1 VIFRDGGTPGPGL
14 SGTGHTGRV
23 LLQGIRNVGHEP
35 LVLSPADPEAE
46 DANTCW
52 LGASPHERIGVSI
65 EEVMAAFEE
74 VAARIRERV
83 AELGH
88 QGSATFY
95 VWHDEQ
101 AGQLRCSTGSQ
112 PADRLPF
119 GDGYQLTGDLRDIV
133 AEFLADG
140 EPGFVR
146 FADLKLAHGGDHG
159 TVPTVAV
166 WTFDVTA
173 EPARDP
179 R

>member
-1 VIFRDGGTPGPGL
+1 VIFRSGGTPAPGV
-14 SGTGHTGRV
+14 STTGHTGRV
-23 LLQGIRNVGHEP
+23 LLIGIRAVGDEP

-46 DANTCW
+46 SANTCW
-52 LGASPHERIGVSI
+52 FGATPHERLGASVD
-65 EEVMAAFEE
+65 EVVTAFEE
-74 VAARIRERV
+74 AAVRIRAQV
-83 AELGH
+83 AGAGH

-95 VWHDEQ
+95 VWHDRD

-112 PADRLPF
+112 PAGRLPF
-119 GDGYQLTGDLRDIV
+119 FDRYQPSGDLRDIV

-146 FADLKLAHGGDHG
+146 FTGLKSTGDDGGL
-159 TVPTVAV
+159 AV

-173 EPARDP
+173 EPARGP